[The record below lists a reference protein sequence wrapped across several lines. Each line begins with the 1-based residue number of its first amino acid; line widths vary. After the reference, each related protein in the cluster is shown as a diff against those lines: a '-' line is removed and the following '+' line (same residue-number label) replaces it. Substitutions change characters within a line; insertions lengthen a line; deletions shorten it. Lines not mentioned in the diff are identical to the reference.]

1 MSASR
6 DAAVAELTAELA
18 ALAAAPLP
26 ANRPPA
32 DPYGRTLELA
42 DGDLVLERDLDGLSD
57 FTIVIGKPEL
67 VQGLGVL
74 VGTPLGTDILN
85 RLLGLDVASALA
97 APVALRDV
105 RELVRLQIVK
115 ALAQEPRVRQL
126 QAIAFVDEPAFA
138 QIYPGVSDEARA
150 AQAQQE
156 RVTRRWTLAVLLD
169 TTTGESANL
178 DVVGT
183 GA

>member
-6 DAAVAELTAELA
+6 DAAIAALNAELDV
-18 ALAAAPLP
+18 LAAAPLP
-26 ANRPPA
+26 ASRPPA
-32 DPYGRTLELA
+32 DPYGRTLQLA
-42 DGDLVLERDLDGLSD
+42 GGDLVLERNADGFRD
-57 FTIVIGKPEL
+57 FTIVNGKPEL

-115 ALAQEPRVRQL
+115 ALAQEPRVRQV
-126 QAIAFVDEPAFA
+126 QAVAFVDEPAYA
-138 QIYPGVSDEARA
+138 QIYPSASDEART

-156 RVTRRWTLAVLLD
+156 RVSRRWTLAILVD
-169 TTTGESANL
+169 TTAGESANL

-183 GA
+183 GT